1 MTKDKEKTLRAA
13 GEHGSWVTGSK
24 GRAGRGRAWQAQAAA
39 AAKPGG
45 HEAPRLLLQND
56 PKRPVD
62 CTGGTK
68 TLPDAERV
76 GSVLRALSLKRAS
89 SARKW

>member
-1 MTKDKEKTLRAA
+1 M
-13 GEHGSWVTGSK
+13 GHGSK

-45 HEAPRLLLQND
+45 HEAPRLLLRND

-76 GSVLRALSLKRAS
+76 GSVLRALSLKRAL